1 MEKNT
6 PLLAKPAYYDKFTC
20 IADKCTITC
29 CQEWKISIDTETNLS
44 WKRLLPP
51 DGMAKSRKNLSSYT
65 EKKDGQR
72 IIRLDENHRC
82 PFLSDK
88 RLCRLVTAYG
98 DSVLSNTCT
107 TFPRE
112 FHDFKTHREAM
123 LMPCC
128 PAVID
133 LWKDE
138 PIVFPELFCNSSEYT
153 DNVFD
158 NKLSIDVSS
167 PAASSQDTT
176 TYINMFRIRN
186 NIIRLLQNQAVSIE
200 EALLESFYILL
211 ELYRQ
216 PAVTEALV
224 DEYFS
229 AASLQA
235 LKNAID
241 DVDLPVSDTI
251 SECNELL
258 QDLAVNYMA
267 EGLYSDFLTPL
278 MDKAELM
285 SGMPHDKLVNL
296 EYCYTSVINSL
307 STSNRINTCDT
318 LNTGIASQSSN
329 VVNSY
334 TTLFGNFLA
343 NEIFS
348 DLFMPDDNLEDML
361 IHMEWIAIEYA
372 AIRHSLFLSRLDMN
386 SYSQNLSVESDIK
399 SGAALNAAH
408 VNKIIPD
415 YETIRQHIVILSRMT
430 GYENDDIYEY
440 LENSFEAPI
449 WDWGYFALIVGKA
462 NG

>member
-1 MEKNT
+1 
-6 PLLAKPAYYDKFTC
+6 
-20 IADKCTITC
+20 
-29 CQEWKISIDTETNLS
+29 
-44 WKRLLPP
+44 
-51 DGMAKSRKNLSSYT
+51 
-65 EKKDGQR
+65 
-72 IIRLDENHRC
+72 
-82 PFLSDK
+82 
-88 RLCRLVTAYG
+88 
-98 DSVLSNTCT
+98 
-107 TFPRE
+107 
-112 FHDFKTHREAM
+112 
-123 LMPCC
+123 
-128 PAVID
+128 
-133 LWKDE
+133 
-138 PIVFPELFCNSSEYT
+138 
-153 DNVFD
+153 
-158 NKLSIDVSS
+158 
-167 PAASSQDTT
+167 
-176 TYINMFRIRN
+176 MFRIRN

-229 AASLQA
+229 VASLQA

-278 MDKAELM
+278 IDKAELV
-285 SGMPHDKLVNL
+285 SDMPHDKLVNL
-296 EYCYTSVINSL
+296 EYCYTSVLNSL

-318 LNTGIASQSSN
+318 SNTGIARQSSN

-348 DLFMPDDNLEDML
+348 DLFMPDDNLKDML

-399 SGAALNAAH
+399 PCAALNAAH
-408 VNKIIPD
+408 INKIIPD

-449 WDWGYFALIVGKA
+449 WDWGYFALIVGKLMDSKKLMT
-462 NG
+462 NKSNS

>member
-6 PLLAKPAYYDKFTC
+6 PLLAKPDYYDKFTC

-44 WKRLLPP
+44 WKKLLPP

-72 IIRLDENHRC
+72 IIRLDESHRC

-88 RLCRLVTAYG
+88 NLCRLVTAYG
-98 DSVLSNTCT
+98 DSVLSDTCT

-133 LWKDE
+133 LWRYDL
-138 PIVFPELFCNSSEYT
+138 IVFPDISSHDCKHTGT
-153 DNVFD
+153 DID
-158 NKLSIDVSS
+158 NNLSIHSS
-167 PAASSQDTT
+167 ASVNALSETSPSRGL
-176 TYINMFRIRN
+176 FKIRSS
-186 NIIRLLQNQAVSIE
+186 IIRLLQNQAVSIE

-216 PAVTEALV
+216 PSVTEALV

-229 AASLQA
+229 DASLQA
-235 LKNAID
+235 LRKAID
-241 DVDLPVSDTI
+241 DIDLPVSDTI

-278 MDKAELM
+278 IGKAELV
-285 SGMPHDKLVNL
+285 SDMPHDDLVNL
-296 EYCYTSVINSL
+296 AYCYTSVLNSL
-307 STSNRINTCDT
+307 SAGSRINTCNT
-318 LNTGIASQSSN
+318 LNTGIAGQSNN
-329 VVNSY
+329 VENSY
-334 TTLFGNFLA
+334 TTLFRNFLA
-343 NEIFS
+343 NEVFS

-361 IHMEWIAIEYA
+361 LHMEWIAMAYT
-372 AIRHSLFLSRLDMN
+372 AIRHSLFLSRLGMN
-386 SYSQNLSVESDIK
+386 SYSQNLSMDSDVK
-399 SGAALNAAH
+399 PGTAPNAAYA
-408 VNKIIPD
+408 NKIIPD
-415 YETIRQHIVILSRMT
+415 YESIRQHIVILSRMT

-440 LENSFEAPI
+440 LENSFESPI

>member
-6 PLLAKPAYYDKFTC
+6 PLLAKPDYYDKFTC

-29 CQEWKISIDTETNLS
+29 CQEWKISIDTDTNLS
-44 WKRLLPP
+44 WKKLLPP
-51 DGMAKSRKNLSSYT
+51 DDMSKSRKNLSSYT
-65 EKKDGQR
+65 KKKDGQR
-72 IIRLDENHRC
+72 IIKLDENHRC

-88 RLCRLVTAYG
+88 NLCRLVTAYG
-98 DSVLSNTCT
+98 DSVLSDTCT

-133 LWKDE
+133 LWRDDL
-138 PIVFPELFCNSSEYT
+138 IVFPDIIVHDCKHTGT
-153 DNVFD
+153 DID
-158 NKLSIDVSS
+158 NNLSIHSSASVSALSETS
-167 PAASSQDTT
+167 PSRSL
-176 TYINMFRIRN
+176 FKIRS
-186 NIIRLLQNQAVSIE
+186 NIIKLLQSQAVSIE
-200 EALLESFYILL
+200 EALMESFYILL

-229 AASLQA
+229 EASLQA
-235 LKNAID
+235 LRKAID
-241 DVDLPVSDTI
+241 DIDLPVSDTI

-278 MDKAELM
+278 IGKAELV
-285 SGMPHDKLVNL
+285 SDMPHDDLVNL
-296 EYCYTSVINSL
+296 AYCYTSVLNSL
-307 STSNRINTCDT
+307 STGSRINTCHT
-318 LNTGIASQSSN
+318 LNTGLARQGSN
-329 VVNSY
+329 VVDSY
-334 TTLFGNFLA
+334 TTLFRNFLT

-361 IHMEWIAIEYA
+361 IHMEWIAMEYA

-399 SGAALNAAH
+399 PGAALNAAH

>member
-6 PLLAKPAYYDKFTC
+6 PLLAKPDYYDKFTC

-29 CQEWKISIDTETNLS
+29 CQEWKISIDTDTNLS
-44 WKRLLPP
+44 WKKLLPP
-51 DGMAKSRKNLSSYT
+51 DDMSKSRKNLSSYT

-88 RLCRLVTAYG
+88 KLCRLVTAYG
-98 DSVLSNTCT
+98 DSVLSDTCT

-138 PIVFPELFCNSSEYT
+138 PIVFPEIFCNNSEYT
-153 DNVFD
+153 DNVFG
-158 NKLSIDVSS
+158 NNLSIDVSS
-167 PAASSQDTT
+167 PVDSTQEAA

-186 NIIRLLQNQAVSIE
+186 NIIRLLQSQSVSIE

-216 PAVTEALV
+216 SSVTEALV

-229 AASLQA
+229 DASLQS
-235 LKNAID
+235 LRKAID
-241 DVDLPVSDTI
+241 DIDLPVSDTI
-251 SECNELL
+251 RECNELL

-278 MDKAELM
+278 IGKAELV
-285 SGMPHDKLVNL
+285 SDMPHDDLINL
-296 EYCYTSVINSL
+296 AYCYTSVLNSL
-307 STSNRINTCDT
+307 SAGSRINTCNT
-318 LNTGIASQSSN
+318 LNTEIARQSSN

-334 TTLFGNFLA
+334 TTLFRNFLA
-343 NEIFS
+343 NEVFS

-361 IHMEWIAIEYA
+361 LHMEWIAMTYA
-372 AIRHSLFLSRLDMN
+372 AIRHSLLLSRLDMN
-386 SYSQNLSVESDIK
+386 SYFQNLSMNSDVK
-399 SGAALNAAH
+399 PGTAPDAAYA
-408 VNKIIPD
+408 NKIIPD
-415 YETIRQHIVILSRMT
+415 YESIRQHMVILSRMT

-440 LENSFEAPI
+440 LENSFESPI

>member
-1 MEKNT
+1 MEKST
-6 PLLAKPAYYDKFTC
+6 PLLARPDYYDKFTC

-29 CQEWKISIDTETNLS
+29 CQEWKISIDTDTNLS
-44 WKRLLPP
+44 WKKLLPP
-51 DGMAKSRKNLSSYT
+51 DDMSKSRKNLSSYT

-72 IIRLDENHRC
+72 IIKLDENHRC

-88 RLCRLVTAYG
+88 KLCRLVTAYG
-98 DSVLSNTCT
+98 DSVLSDTCT

-133 LWKDE
+133 LWRYDL
-138 PIVFPELFCNSSEYT
+138 IVFPDISSHDCKHTGT
-153 DNVFD
+153 DID
-158 NKLSIDVSS
+158 NNLSIHSS
-167 PAASSQDTT
+167 ASVNALSETSPSRSL
-176 TYINMFRIRN
+176 FKIRSS
-186 NIIRLLQNQAVSIE
+186 IIRLLQNQAVSIE

-216 PAVTEALV
+216 PSVTEALV

-229 AASLQA
+229 DASLQA
-235 LKNAID
+235 LRKAID
-241 DVDLPVSDTI
+241 DIDLPVSDTI

-278 MDKAELM
+278 IGKAELV
-285 SGMPHDKLVNL
+285 SDMPHDDLVNL
-296 EYCYTSVINSL
+296 AYCYTSVLNSL
-307 STSNRINTCDT
+307 SAGSRINTCNT
-318 LNTGIASQSSN
+318 LNTGIARQGSN

-334 TTLFGNFLA
+334 TTLFRNFLA
-343 NEIFS
+343 NEVFS

-361 IHMEWIAIEYA
+361 LHMEWIAMTYA

-386 SYSQNLSVESDIK
+386 SYSQNLSMDSDVK
-399 SGAALNAAH
+399 PGTAPNAAYA
-408 VNKIIPD
+408 NKIIPN
-415 YETIRQHIVILSRMT
+415 YESIRQHMVILSRMT

-440 LENSFEAPI
+440 LENSFESPI

>member
-1 MEKNT
+1 MEKST
-6 PLLAKPAYYDKFTC
+6 PLLAKPDYYDKFTC

-44 WKRLLPP
+44 WKKLLPP

-88 RLCRLVTAYG
+88 KLCRLVTAYG
-98 DSVLSNTCT
+98 DSVLSDTCT

-112 FHDFKTHREAM
+112 FHTFKTHREAM

-133 LWKDE
+133 LWKDSLV
-138 PIVFPELFCNSSEYT
+138 VFPDITGY
-153 DNVFD
+153 DN
-158 NKLSIDVSS
+158 NLSIDS
-167 PAASSQDTT
+167 ASQSL
-176 TYINMFRIRN
+176 FKIRN
-186 NIIRLLQNQAVSIE
+186 NIIKLLQNQVISIE

-216 PAVTEALV
+216 PAVTETLV

-229 AASLQA
+229 DASLQA

-241 DVDLPVSDTI
+241 DIDLPVNDTI

-278 MDKAELM
+278 IGKAELV
-285 SGMPHDKLVNL
+285 SNMPHDD
-296 EYCYTSVINSL
+296 TSSLNSL
-307 STSNRINTCDT
+307 STNNTINARDT
-318 LNTGIASQSSN
+318 LSSN
-329 VVNSY
+329 
-334 TTLFGNFLA
+334 TTINAHNILNTNNPAKKQNAMSTYNLIFRNFLA

-348 DLFMPDDNLEDML
+348 DLFMPEDSLEDML
-361 IHMEWIAIEYA
+361 LHMEWIAMEYA
-372 AIRHSLFLSRLDMN
+372 AIRHSLFLSRLD
-386 SYSQNLSVESDIK
+386 IP
-399 SGAALNAAH
+399 NAAYD
-408 VNKIIPD
+408 NKIIPD
-415 YETIRQHIVILSRMT
+415 YETVRQHIVILSRMT

-440 LENSFEAPI
+440 LENSFESPI
-449 WDWGYFALIVGKA
+449 WDWGYFALIVGKPY
-462 NG
+462 NK

>member
-1 MEKNT
+1 MERNT
-6 PLLAKPAYYDKFTC
+6 PLLAKPDYYDKFTC

-29 CQEWKISIDTETNLS
+29 CQEWKISIDTDTNLS
-44 WKRLLPP
+44 WKKLLPP
-51 DGMAKSRKNLSSYT
+51 DDMAKSRKNLSSYT

-72 IIRLDENHRC
+72 IIRLDESHRC

-88 RLCRLVTAYG
+88 KLCRLVTAYG
-98 DSVLSNTCT
+98 DSVLSDTCT

-133 LWKDE
+133 LWRDDL
-138 PIVFPELFCNSSEYT
+138 IVFPDISGHDCKHTGT
-153 DNVFD
+153 DID
-158 NKLSIDVSS
+158 NNLSIYSSASVSALPETS
-167 PAASSQDTT
+167 PSRSLFKIRSS
-176 TYINMFRIRN
+176 
-186 NIIRLLQNQAVSIE
+186 IIKLLQSQSVSIE

-216 PAVTEALV
+216 PSVTEALV

-229 AASLQA
+229 DASLQA
-235 LKNAID
+235 LRKAID
-241 DVDLPVSDTI
+241 DIDLPVSNTI

-278 MDKAELM
+278 IGKAELV
-285 SGMPHDKLVNL
+285 SNMPHDDLINL
-296 EYCYTSVINSL
+296 AYCYTSVLNSL
-307 STSNRINTCDT
+307 SAGSRINTCHT
-318 LNTGIASQSSN
+318 LNTGIARQISN
-329 VVNSY
+329 VENSY
-334 TTLFGNFLA
+334 TTLFRNFLA
-343 NEIFS
+343 NEVFS

-361 IHMEWIAIEYA
+361 LHMEWIAMAYT
-372 AIRHSLFLSRLDMN
+372 AIRHSLFLSRLGMN
-386 SYSQNLSVESDIK
+386 SYSQNLSMDSDVK
-399 SGAALNAAH
+399 PGTAPNAAYA
-408 VNKIIPD
+408 NKIIPD
-415 YETIRQHIVILSRMT
+415 YESIRQHIVILSRMT

-440 LENSFEAPI
+440 LENSFESPI

>member
-6 PLLAKPAYYDKFTC
+6 PLLAKPDYYDKFTC

-29 CQEWKISIDTETNLS
+29 CQEWKISIDTDTNLS
-44 WKRLLPP
+44 WKKLLPP
-51 DGMAKSRKNLSSYT
+51 DDMAKSRKNLSSYT

-72 IIRLDENHRC
+72 IIKLDENHRC

-88 RLCRLVTAYG
+88 KLCRLVTAYG
-98 DSVLSNTCT
+98 DSVLSDTCT

-112 FHDFKTHREAM
+112 FHDFETHREAM
-123 LMPCC
+123 LIPCC

-133 LWKDE
+133 LWRDDL
-138 PIVFPELFCNSSEYT
+138 IVFPDISSHDCKHT
-153 DNVFD
+153 DTDID
-158 NKLSIDVSS
+158 NNLSIYSSASVSALSETS
-167 PAASSQDTT
+167 PSRSLFKIRSS
-176 TYINMFRIRN
+176 
-186 NIIRLLQNQAVSIE
+186 IIKLFQSQSVSIE

-216 PAVTEALV
+216 PSVTEALV

-229 AASLQA
+229 DASLQA
-235 LKNAID
+235 LRKAID
-241 DVDLPVSDTI
+241 DIDLPVSDTI

-278 MDKAELM
+278 IGKAELVSDM
-285 SGMPHDKLVNL
+285 AHDELVNL
-296 EYCYTSVINSL
+296 AYCYTSVLNSL
-307 STSNRINTCDT
+307 SAGSRINTCHT
-318 LNTGIASQSSN
+318 LNTGIARQSSN

-334 TTLFGNFLA
+334 TTLFRNFLA

-361 IHMEWIAIEYA
+361 LHMEWIAMTYA

-386 SYSQNLSVESDIK
+386 SYSQNLSMDSDVK
-399 SGAALNAAH
+399 PGTAPNAAYA
-408 VNKIIPD
+408 NKIIPD
-415 YETIRQHIVILSRMT
+415 YESIRQHMVILSRMT

-440 LENSFEAPI
+440 LENSFESPI

>member
-6 PLLAKPAYYDKFTC
+6 PLLAKPDYYDKFTC

-29 CQEWKISIDTETNLS
+29 CQEWKISIDTDTNLS
-44 WKRLLPP
+44 WKKLLPP
-51 DGMAKSRKNLSSYT
+51 DDMSKSRKNLSSYT

-72 IIRLDENHRC
+72 IIRLDENHHC

-88 RLCRLVTAYG
+88 KLCRLVTAYG
-98 DSVLSNTCT
+98 DSVLSDTCT

-133 LWKDE
+133 LWKDDL
-138 PIVFPELFCNSSEYT
+138 IVFPDIIGHDCKHTGT
-153 DNVFD
+153 DID
-158 NKLSIDVSS
+158 NNLSIHSSASVSALSETS
-167 PAASSQDTT
+167 PSRSLFKIRSS
-176 TYINMFRIRN
+176 
-186 NIIRLLQNQAVSIE
+186 IIKLFQNQSVSIE

-216 PAVTEALV
+216 PSVTEALV

-229 AASLQA
+229 DASLQA
-235 LKNAID
+235 LRKAID
-241 DVDLPVSDTI
+241 DIDLPVSDTI

-278 MDKAELM
+278 IGKAELV
-285 SGMPHDKLVNL
+285 SDMPHDDLVNL
-296 EYCYTSVINSL
+296 AYCYTSVLNSL
-307 STSNRINTCDT
+307 SAGSRINTCNT
-318 LNTGIASQSSN
+318 LNTGIARQSSN
-329 VVNSY
+329 VENSY
-334 TTLFGNFLA
+334 TTLFRNFLA
-343 NEIFS
+343 NEVFS

-361 IHMEWIAIEYA
+361 LHMEWIAMAYT

-386 SYSQNLSVESDIK
+386 SYSQNLSMDSYVK
-399 SGAALNAAH
+399 PWTAPNAAYA
-408 VNKIIPD
+408 NKIIPD
-415 YETIRQHIVILSRMT
+415 YESIRQHMVILSRMT

-440 LENSFEAPI
+440 LENSFESPI

>member
-1 MEKNT
+1 MERNT
-6 PLLAKPAYYDKFTC
+6 PLLAKPDYYDKFTC

-29 CQEWKISIDTETNLS
+29 CQEWKISIDTDTNLS
-44 WKRLLPP
+44 WKKLLPP
-51 DGMAKSRKNLSSYT
+51 DDMSKSRKNLSSYT

-88 RLCRLVTAYG
+88 KLCRLVTAYG
-98 DSVLSNTCT
+98 DSVLSDTCT

-133 LWKDE
+133 LWRYDL
-138 PIVFPELFCNSSEYT
+138 IVFPDISSHDCKHTGT
-153 DNVFD
+153 DID
-158 NKLSIDVSS
+158 NNLSIHSSASVSALSETS
-167 PAASSQDTT
+167 PSRSL
-176 TYINMFRIRN
+176 FKIRN
-186 NIIRLLQNQAVSIE
+186 NIIRLLQKQSVSIE

-229 AASLQA
+229 DDSLQA
-235 LKNAID
+235 LRKAID
-241 DVDLPVSDTI
+241 DIDLPVSDTI

-278 MDKAELM
+278 IGKAELV
-285 SGMPHDKLVNL
+285 SDMPHDELVNL
-296 EYCYTSVINSL
+296 AYCYTSVLNSL
-307 STSNRINTCDT
+307 STGSRINTCHT
-318 LNTGIASQSSN
+318 LNTGIARQSSN

-334 TTLFGNFLA
+334 TTLFRNFLA
-343 NEIFS
+343 NEVFS

-361 IHMEWIAIEYA
+361 LHMEWIAMAYT

-386 SYSQNLSVESDIK
+386 SYSQNLSMDSDVK
-399 SGAALNAAH
+399 PGTSPDAAYAN
-408 VNKIIPD
+408 NIIPD
-415 YETIRQHIVILSRMT
+415 YESIRQHMVILSRMT

-440 LENSFEAPI
+440 LENSFESPI

>member
-6 PLLAKPAYYDKFTC
+6 PLLAKPDYYDKFTC

-29 CQEWKISIDTETNLS
+29 CQEWKISIDTDTNLS
-44 WKRLLPP
+44 WKKLLPP
-51 DGMAKSRKNLSSYT
+51 DDMSKSRKNLSSYT

-72 IIRLDENHRC
+72 IIKLDENHRC

-88 RLCRLVTAYG
+88 KLCRLVTAYG
-98 DSVLSNTCT
+98 DSVLSDTCT

-133 LWKDE
+133 LWRYDL
-138 PIVFPELFCNSSEYT
+138 IVFPDISSHDCKHTGT
-153 DNVFD
+153 DID
-158 NKLSIDVSS
+158 NNLSIHSSASVSALSETS
-167 PAASSQDTT
+167 PSRSL
-176 TYINMFRIRN
+176 FKIRN
-186 NIIRLLQNQAVSIE
+186 NIIRLLQKQSVSIE

-216 PAVTEALV
+216 PSVTEALV

-229 AASLQA
+229 DASLQA
-235 LKNAID
+235 LRKAID
-241 DVDLPVSDTI
+241 DIDLPVSDTI
-251 SECNELL
+251 RECNELL

-278 MDKAELM
+278 IGKAELVSDM
-285 SGMPHDKLVNL
+285 AHDELVNL
-296 EYCYTSVINSL
+296 AYCYTSVLNSL
-307 STSNRINTCDT
+307 SAGSRINTCHT
-318 LNTGIASQSSN
+318 LNTGIARQNSN
-329 VVNSY
+329 VENSY
-334 TTLFGNFLA
+334 TTLFRNFLA
-343 NEIFS
+343 NEVFS

-361 IHMEWIAIEYA
+361 LHMEWIAMTYA

-386 SYSQNLSVESDIK
+386 SYSQNLSIDSDVK
-399 SGAALNAAH
+399 PGTAPNAAYA
-408 VNKIIPD
+408 NKIIPD
-415 YETIRQHIVILSRMT
+415 YESIRQHMVILSRMT

-440 LENSFEAPI
+440 LENSFESPI

>member
-6 PLLAKPAYYDKFTC
+6 PLLAKPDYYDKFTC

-29 CQEWKISIDTETNLS
+29 CQEWKISIDTDTNLS
-44 WKRLLPP
+44 WKKLLPP
-51 DGMAKSRKNLSSYT
+51 DDMAKSRKNLSSYT

-88 RLCRLVTAYG
+88 KLCRLVTAYG
-98 DSVLSNTCT
+98 DSVLSDTCT

-133 LWKDE
+133 LWRYDL
-138 PIVFPELFCNSSEYT
+138 IVFPDISSHDCKHTGT
-153 DNVFD
+153 DID
-158 NKLSIDVSS
+158 NNLSIHSSASVSALSETS
-167 PAASSQDTT
+167 PSRSL
-176 TYINMFRIRN
+176 FKIRN
-186 NIIRLLQNQAVSIE
+186 NIIRLLQKQSVSIE

-216 PAVTEALV
+216 PSVTDALV

-229 AASLQA
+229 DASLQA
-235 LKNAID
+235 LRKAID
-241 DVDLPVSDTI
+241 DIDLPVSDTI

-278 MDKAELM
+278 IGKAELVSDM
-285 SGMPHDKLVNL
+285 AHDDLVNL
-296 EYCYTSVINSL
+296 AYCYTSVLNSL
-307 STSNRINTCDT
+307 SAGSRINTCHT
-318 LNTGIASQSSN
+318 LNTGIARQSSN
-329 VVNSY
+329 VENSY
-334 TTLFGNFLA
+334 TTLFRNFLA
-343 NEIFS
+343 NEVFS

-361 IHMEWIAIEYA
+361 LHMEWIAMTYA

-386 SYSQNLSVESDIK
+386 SYSQNLSIDSDVK
-399 SGAALNAAH
+399 PGTAPNAAYA
-408 VNKIIPD
+408 NKIIPD
-415 YETIRQHIVILSRMT
+415 YESIRQHMVILSRMT

-440 LENSFEAPI
+440 LENSFESPI

>member
-1 MEKNT
+1 MERNT
-6 PLLAKPAYYDKFTC
+6 PLLAKPDYYDKFTC

-29 CQEWKISIDTETNLS
+29 CQEWKISIDTDTNLS
-44 WKRLLPP
+44 WKKLLPP
-51 DGMAKSRKNLSSYT
+51 DDMSKSRKNISSYT

-72 IIRLDENHRC
+72 IIKLDENHRC

-88 RLCRLVTAYG
+88 KLCRLVTAYG
-98 DSVLSNTCT
+98 DSVLSDTCT

-133 LWKDE
+133 LWRYDL
-138 PIVFPELFCNSSEYT
+138 IVFPDNSSHDCKHTGT
-153 DNVFD
+153 DID
-158 NKLSIDVSS
+158 NNLSIHSSASVSALSEIS
-167 PAASSQDTT
+167 PSRSL
-176 TYINMFRIRN
+176 FKIRN

-216 PAVTEALV
+216 PSVTEALV

-229 AASLQA
+229 DASLQSLRKA
-235 LKNAID
+235 MD
-241 DVDLPVSDTI
+241 DIDLPVSDTI
-251 SECNELL
+251 RECNELL
-258 QDLAVNYMA
+258 QDLAINYMA

-278 MDKAELM
+278 IGKAELV
-285 SGMPHDKLVNL
+285 SDMPHDDLVNL
-296 EYCYTSVINSL
+296 AYCYTSVLNSL
-307 STSNRINTCDT
+307 SAGSRINTCNT
-318 LNTGIASQSSN
+318 LNTGIARQSSN

-334 TTLFGNFLA
+334 TTLFRNFLA
-343 NEIFS
+343 NEVFS

-361 IHMEWIAIEYA
+361 LHMEWIAMAYT

-386 SYSQNLSVESDIK
+386 SYSQNLSMDSDVK
-399 SGAALNAAH
+399 PGTAPDAAYA
-408 VNKIIPD
+408 NKIIPD
-415 YETIRQHIVILSRMT
+415 YESIRQHMVILSRMT

-440 LENSFEAPI
+440 LENSFESPI

>member
-6 PLLAKPAYYDKFTC
+6 PLLAKPDYYDKFTC

-44 WKRLLPP
+44 WKKLLPP

-72 IIRLDENHRC
+72 IIRLDESHRC

-88 RLCRLVTAYG
+88 NLCRLVTAYG
-98 DSVLSNTCT
+98 DSVLSDTCT

-133 LWKDE
+133 LWRDDL
-138 PIVFPELFCNSSEYT
+138 IVFPDIIGHDCKHTGT
-153 DNVFD
+153 DID
-158 NKLSIDVSS
+158 NNLSIHSSASVSALSETS
-167 PAASSQDTT
+167 PSRSL
-176 TYINMFRIRN
+176 FKIRN
-186 NIIRLLQNQAVSIE
+186 NIIRLLQNRAVSIE

-224 DEYFS
+224 NEYFS
-229 AASLQA
+229 DTSLQA
-235 LKNAID
+235 LRKAID
-241 DVDLPVSDTI
+241 DIDLPVSDTI

-278 MDKAELM
+278 IGKAELV
-285 SGMPHDKLVNL
+285 SDMPHDDLVNL
-296 EYCYTSVINSL
+296 AYCYTSVLNSL
-307 STSNRINTCDT
+307 STGSRINTCNT
-318 LNTGIASQSSN
+318 LNTGIARQSSN

-334 TTLFGNFLA
+334 TTLFRNFLA

-361 IHMEWIAIEYA
+361 LHMEWIAMAYA
-372 AIRHSLFLSRLDMN
+372 AIKHSLFLSRLDMN
-386 SYSQNLSVESDIK
+386 SYSQNLSMDSDVK
-399 SGAALNAAH
+399 PGTAPDAAYD
-408 VNKIIPD
+408 NKIIPD
-415 YETIRQHIVILSRMT
+415 YESIRQHMVILSRMT

-440 LENSFEAPI
+440 LENSFESPI

>member
-6 PLLAKPAYYDKFTC
+6 PLLAKPDYYDKFTC

-44 WKRLLPP
+44 WKKLLPP

-72 IIRLDENHRC
+72 IIRLDESHRC

-88 RLCRLVTAYG
+88 NLCRLVTAYG
-98 DSVLSNTCT
+98 DSVLSDTCT

-133 LWKDE
+133 LWRDDL
-138 PIVFPELFCNSSEYT
+138 IVFPDIIGHDCKHTGT
-153 DNVFD
+153 DID
-158 NKLSIDVSS
+158 NNLSIHSSASVSALSETS
-167 PAASSQDTT
+167 PSRSL
-176 TYINMFRIRN
+176 FKIRN
-186 NIIRLLQNQAVSIE
+186 NIIRLLQNRAVSIE

-224 DEYFS
+224 NEYFS
-229 AASLQA
+229 DTSLQA
-235 LKNAID
+235 LRKAID
-241 DVDLPVSDTI
+241 DIDLPVSDTI

-278 MDKAELM
+278 IGKAELV
-285 SGMPHDKLVNL
+285 SDMPHDDLVNL
-296 EYCYTSVINSL
+296 AYCYTSVLNSL
-307 STSNRINTCDT
+307 STGSRINTCHT
-318 LNTGIASQSSN
+318 LNTGIARQSSN

-334 TTLFGNFLA
+334 TTLFRNFLA
-343 NEIFS
+343 NEVFS

-361 IHMEWIAIEYA
+361 LHMEWIAMAYA
-372 AIRHSLFLSRLDMN
+372 VIRHSLFLSRLDMN
-386 SYSQNLSVESDIK
+386 SYSQNLSMDYDVKPGTAPD
-399 SGAALNAAH
+399 AAYA
-408 VNKIIPD
+408 NKIIPD
-415 YETIRQHIVILSRMT
+415 YESIRQHIVILSRMT

-440 LENSFEAPI
+440 LENSFESPI

>member
-98 DSVLSNTCT
+98 DSVLSDTCT

-112 FHDFKTHREAM
+112 SHDFKTHREAM

-138 PIVFPELFCNSSEYT
+138 PIVFPEIFCNSSEYT

-186 NIIRLLQNQAVSIE
+186 NIIRLLQSQAVSIE

-278 MDKAELM
+278 IGKAELV
-285 SGMPHDKLVNL
+285 SDMPHNDLINL
-296 EYCYTSVINSL
+296 AYCYTSVLNSL
-307 STSNRINTCDT
+307 SAGSRINTCNT
-318 LNTGIASQSSN
+318 LNTGIARQSSN

-334 TTLFGNFLA
+334 TTLFRNFLA

-361 IHMEWIAIEYA
+361 LHMEWIAMTYT

-386 SYSQNLSVESDIK
+386 SYSQNLSMDSDVK
-399 SGAALNAAH
+399 PWTSPDAAYA
-408 VNKIIPD
+408 NKIIPD
-415 YETIRQHIVILSRMT
+415 YESIRQHMVILSRMT

>member
-6 PLLAKPAYYDKFTC
+6 PLLAKPAYYDQFTC
-20 IADKCTITC
+20 IADRCTITC

-51 DGMAKSRKNLSSYT
+51 DGMAKSRKKLSSYT

-72 IIRLDENHRC
+72 IIRLGENHRC

-88 RLCRLVTAYG
+88 KLCRLVTAYG
-98 DSVLSNTCT
+98 DSVLSDTCT

-138 PIVFPELFCNSSEYT
+138 PIVFPEIFCNNSEYT
-153 DNVFD
+153 DKVFD
-158 NKLSIDVSS
+158 NNLSIDVSS
-167 PAASSQDTT
+167 PVASSQETA
-176 TYINMFRIRN
+176 TYINIFRIRN
-186 NIIRLLQNQAVSIE
+186 NIIRLLQKQSVSIE

-278 MDKAELM
+278 IGKAELV
-285 SGMPHDKLVNL
+285 SDMPHDELVNL
-296 EYCYTSVINSL
+296 EYCYTSVLNSL
-307 STSNRINTCDT
+307 SADSRINTCNT
-318 LNTGIASQSSN
+318 LNTGIARQSNN

-334 TTLFGNFLA
+334 TTLFRNFLA
-343 NEIFS
+343 NEVFS

-361 IHMEWIAIEYA
+361 LHMEWIAMTYT

-386 SYSQNLSVESDIK
+386 SYSQNLSMDSDVK
-399 SGAALNAAH
+399 PGTAPNAAYA
-408 VNKIIPD
+408 NKIIPD
-415 YETIRQHIVILSRMT
+415 YESIRQHMVILSRMT

-440 LENSFEAPI
+440 LENSFESPI

>member
-6 PLLAKPAYYDKFTC
+6 PLLAKPDYYDKFTC

-44 WKRLLPP
+44 WKKLLPP
-51 DGMAKSRKNLSSYT
+51 DDMSKSRKNLSSYT

-72 IIRLDENHRC
+72 IIRLDESHRC

-88 RLCRLVTAYG
+88 KLCRLVTAYG
-98 DSVLSNTCT
+98 DSVLSDTCT

-133 LWKDE
+133 LWRYDL
-138 PIVFPELFCNSSEYT
+138 IVFPDINSHNCKHTGT
-153 DNVFD
+153 DID
-158 NKLSIDVSS
+158 NNLSIHSSASVSALSETS
-167 PAASSQDTT
+167 PSRSL
-176 TYINMFRIRN
+176 FKIRN

-216 PAVTEALV
+216 PSVTDALV

-229 AASLQA
+229 DASLQS
-235 LKNAID
+235 LRKAID
-241 DVDLPVSDTI
+241 DIDLPVSDTI

-278 MDKAELM
+278 IGKAELV
-285 SGMPHDKLVNL
+285 SDMPHDDLVNL
-296 EYCYTSVINSL
+296 AYCYTSVLNSL
-307 STSNRINTCDT
+307 SAGSRINTCNT
-318 LNTGIASQSSN
+318 LNTGIARQSSN

-334 TTLFGNFLA
+334 TTLFRNFLA
-343 NEIFS
+343 NEVFS

-361 IHMEWIAIEYA
+361 LHMEWIAMTYA
-372 AIRHSLFLSRLDMN
+372 TIRHSLFLSRLDMN
-386 SYSQNLSVESDIK
+386 SYSQNLSMDSYVK
-399 SGAALNAAH
+399 SGTAPNAAYT
-408 VNKIIPD
+408 NKIIPD
-415 YETIRQHIVILSRMT
+415 YESLRQHMVILSRMT

-440 LENSFEAPI
+440 LENSFESPI

>member
-6 PLLAKPAYYDKFTC
+6 PLLAKPDYYDKFTC

-29 CQEWKISIDTETNLS
+29 CQEWKISIDTDTNLS
-44 WKRLLPP
+44 WKKLLPP
-51 DGMAKSRKNLSSYT
+51 DDMAKSRKNLSSYT

-72 IIRLDENHRC
+72 IIRLDESHRC

-88 RLCRLVTAYG
+88 KLCRLVTAYG
-98 DSVLSNTCT
+98 DSVLSDTCT

-138 PIVFPELFCNSSEYT
+138 PIVFPEIFCNNSEYT
-153 DNVFD
+153 DNVFG
-158 NKLSIDVSS
+158 NNLSIDVSS
-167 PAASSQDTT
+167 PVDSTQEAA

-186 NIIRLLQNQAVSIE
+186 NIIRLLQSQSVSIE

-216 PAVTEALV
+216 PSVTEALV

-229 AASLQA
+229 DASLQA
-235 LKNAID
+235 LRKAID
-241 DVDLPVSDTI
+241 DIDLPVSDTI

-278 MDKAELM
+278 IGKAELV
-285 SGMPHDKLVNL
+285 SDMPHDDLVNL
-296 EYCYTSVINSL
+296 AYCYTSVLNSL
-307 STSNRINTCDT
+307 SAGSRINTCNT
-318 LNTGIASQSSN
+318 LTTEIARQSSN

-334 TTLFGNFLA
+334 TTLFRNFLA
-343 NEIFS
+343 NEVFS

-361 IHMEWIAIEYA
+361 LHMEWIAMAYT
-372 AIRHSLFLSRLDMN
+372 AIRHSLLLSRLDMN
-386 SYSQNLSVESDIK
+386 SYSQNLSMDSDVK
-399 SGAALNAAH
+399 PGTSPDAAYA
-408 VNKIIPD
+408 NKIIPD
-415 YETIRQHIVILSRMT
+415 YESIRQHMVILSRMT

-440 LENSFEAPI
+440 LENSFESPI

>member
-6 PLLAKPAYYDKFTC
+6 PLLAKPDYYDKFTC

-29 CQEWKISIDTETNLS
+29 CQEWKISVDTETNLS
-44 WKRLLPP
+44 WKKLLPP

-65 EKKDGQR
+65 EKRDGQR
-72 IIRLDENHRC
+72 IIRSDENHRC
-82 PFLSDK
+82 PFLSDNK
-88 RLCRLVTAYG
+88 LCRLVTAYG
-98 DSVLSNTCT
+98 DSVLSETCT

-133 LWKDE
+133 LWRDGLV
-138 PIVFPELFCNSSEYT
+138 VFPDITSY
-153 DNVFD
+153 
-158 NKLSIDVSS
+158 DVSTLPETS
-167 PAASSQDTT
+167 ASQSL
-176 TYINMFRIRN
+176 FKIRN
-186 NIIRLLQNQAVSIE
+186 SIIKLLQNQSVSIE

-229 AASLQA
+229 DASLQA
-235 LKNAID
+235 LRKAID
-241 DVDLPVSDTI
+241 DIDLPVNDTM

-278 MDKAELM
+278 IGKAELV
-285 SGMPHDKLVNL
+285 SDMPHDELANL
-296 EYCYTSVINSL
+296 AYCYI
-307 STSNRINTCDT
+307 DT
-318 LNTGIASQSSN
+318 LTPCNI
-329 VVNSY
+329 
-334 TTLFGNFLA
+334 FRNFLA

-348 DLFMPDDNLEDML
+348 DLFMPGDSLEDML
-361 IHMEWIAIEYA
+361 LHMEWIAMEYVT
-372 AIRHSLFLSRLDMN
+372 IRHSLFLSRLDMN
-386 SYSQNLSVESDIK
+386 SYSQNLLVEPDIK
-399 SGAALNAAH
+399 PEAATNAAYD
-408 VNKIIPD
+408 NKIVPD

-440 LENSFEAPI
+440 LENSFESPI
-449 WDWGYFALIVGKA
+449 WDWGYFALIVGKPHDK
-462 NG
+462 